1 MKVKIH
7 EVLTRKNRYK
17 RLVFILVLF
26 LLVLLVGILGF
37 GLTKEKEK
45 KVQKTEQFVSSQ
57 KVVLVNG
64 GCENMQTNPLKE
76 ETDEQMIKA
85 VKDYFNSPSAQKFSF
100 STIAT
105 RQMKF
110 RLYDYFRTQERRKR
124 NMEVLSIHV
133 GLYPDGAPLEDT
145 IPAHDPIMQ
154 QLEMDLLLHELAGR
168 VSKQQMDI
176 VHLKQ
181 GGYGLREIA
190 RTQKVPMRRIKELLA
205 EVHDVLLDICYG

>member
-26 LLVLLVGILGF
+26 SLVLLVGILGF

-85 VKDYFNSPSAQKFSF
+85 VKDYYTEKKADTEFWRCMIILKSIQNPE
-100 STIAT
+100 ST
-105 RQMKF
+105 K
-110 RLYDYFRTQERRKR
+110 
-124 NMEVLSIHV
+124 IHMWRSS
-133 GLYPDGAPLEDT
+133 DM
-145 IPAHDPIMQ
+145 I
-154 QLEMDLLLHELAGR
+154 
-168 VSKQQMDI
+168 
-176 VHLKQ
+176 
-181 GGYGLREIA
+181 
-190 RTQKVPMRRIKELLA
+190 
-205 EVHDVLLDICYG
+205 

>member
-85 VKDYFNSPSAQKFSF
+85 VKDYYTEKKADTEFVEMYDHFKIYTKSGKYKDTYVAFVRYDMKIKDIYTEGSRTWNIVCQKGFSGKLPDNSASK
-100 STIAT
+100 
-105 RQMKF
+105 
-110 RLYDYFRTQERRKR
+110 EKR
-124 NMEVLSIHV
+124 NPGI
-133 GLYPDGAPLEDT
+133 Y
-145 IPAHDPIMQ
+145 
-154 QLEMDLLLHELAGR
+154 
-168 VSKQQMDI
+168 
-176 VHLKQ
+176 
-181 GGYGLREIA
+181 
-190 RTQKVPMRRIKELLA
+190 
-205 EVHDVLLDICYG
+205 

>member
-26 LLVLLVGILGF
+26 SLVLLVGILGF

-85 VKDYFNSPSAQKFSF
+85 VKDYYTEKKADTEFVEMYDHFKIYTKSGKYKDTYAEVPGLGTLYVKKDSQGNYQITQQVKKKEIREYINR
-100 STIAT
+100 IAEHEDV
-105 RQMKF
+105 QALMNQ
-110 RLYDYFRTQERRKR
+110 TQESYQKAVGSDALLKEALDELKDAYE
-124 NMEVLSIHV
+124 NSI
-133 GLYPDGAPLEDT
+133 GN
-145 IPAHDPIMQ
+145 
-154 QLEMDLLLHELAGR
+154 
-168 VSKQQMDI
+168 
-176 VHLKQ
+176 
-181 GGYGLREIA
+181 
-190 RTQKVPMRRIKELLA
+190 
-205 EVHDVLLDICYG
+205 

>member
-26 LLVLLVGILGF
+26 SLVLLVGILGF

-85 VKDYFNSPSAQKFSF
+85 VKDTIQKRRPIRNLWRCMIILKSIQNPE
-100 STIAT
+100 ST
-105 RQMKF
+105 K
-110 RLYDYFRTQERRKR
+110 
-124 NMEVLSIHV
+124 IHMWRSS
-133 GLYPDGAPLEDT
+133 DM
-145 IPAHDPIMQ
+145 I
-154 QLEMDLLLHELAGR
+154 
-168 VSKQQMDI
+168 
-176 VHLKQ
+176 
-181 GGYGLREIA
+181 
-190 RTQKVPMRRIKELLA
+190 
-205 EVHDVLLDICYG
+205 

>member
-26 LLVLLVGILGF
+26 SLVLLVGILGF

-85 VKDYFNSPSAQKFSF
+85 VKDYYTEK
-100 STIAT
+100 
-105 RQMKF
+105 
-110 RLYDYFRTQERRKR
+110 E
-124 NMEVLSIHV
+124 
-133 GLYPDGAPLEDT
+133 
-145 IPAHDPIMQ
+145 
-154 QLEMDLLLHELAGR
+154 GR
-168 VSKQQMDI
+168 
-176 VHLKQ
+176 
-181 GGYGLREIA
+181 YGICG
-190 RTQKVPMRRIKELLA
+190 
-205 EVHDVLLDICYG
+205 DV